1 MAALYWDPFDID
13 IDTDPYPIWRR
24 MRDDAPVYRNEKFD
38 FWALSRFD
46 DVEPAHRD
54 TTTFISGHGTV
65 LEIMQPGPLPTTQLM
80 FLDPPDHT
88 RLRALVSRAFTPRR
102 IEQLEDRIREICNE
116 FFDRVEGYGRFDYLS
131 DFAAPL
137 PSLVISSLLGVPL
150 EDQPMLREEIEK
162 IFHTEPGVGMIN
174 DVSMRARL
182 AIQDYIL
189 EQLAQRRV
197 DPRDDM
203 LTDLTRAEI
212 TDEGTTRRLT
222 DAEAADFGNLLISAG
237 TETVSKLLGWA
248 TMLLDQHTEQR
259 AEMAADRSLIPNA
272 IEEIL
277 RYEAPSPVTGR
288 WTTRDTEYHGARI
301 PAGSR
306 VLLIAGSANRDERH
320 YPDADRFDIHRSF
333 DHHLSFG
340 YGAHFCIGA
349 ALARMEARVALE
361 ETLRR
366 FPDMKVDRNA
376 AVKLHT
382 STVRGYS
389 AIPVV
394 I

>member
-1 MAALYWDPFDID
+1 MAGLYWDPFDTEID
-13 IDTDPYPIWRR
+13 ADPHPVWKRL
-24 MRDDAPVYRNEKFD
+24 RDEAPAYRNDKFD

-46 DVEPAHRD
+46 DIEPAHRD
-54 TTTFISGHGTV
+54 TSTFISRHGTV
-65 LEIMQPGPLPTTQLM
+65 LEIMQPEPLPTGQLM
-80 FLDPPDHT
+80 FLDPPEHT

-102 IEQLEDRIREICNE
+102 IDQLEVRIREICNG
-116 FFDRVEGYGRFDYLS
+116 FFDRVEGSGRFDYVQ

-150 EDQPMLREEIEK
+150 EDQAMLRGQIET
-162 IFHTEPGVGMIN
+162 IFHIEPGVGMIN

-189 EQLAQRRV
+189 VQLAQRRV

-203 LTDLTRAEI
+203 LTDLTRAE
-212 TDEGTTRRLT
+212 TAEGGTTRYLT
-222 DAEAADFGNLLISAG
+222 DAEAADFGNLLVSAG

-248 TMLLDQHTEQR
+248 TMLLDTHRDQR
-259 AEMAADRSLIPNA
+259 AEMVADASLIPGA
-272 IEEIL
+272 VEEVL

-288 WTTRDTEYHGARI
+288 WTTRDLEYYGVKI
-301 PAGSR
+301 PAGSK

-333 DHHLSFG
+333 DRHLSFG

-366 FPDMKVDRNA
+366 FPALEVDRSGV
-376 AVKLHT
+376 VKLHT

-389 AIPVV
+389 KVPVV

>member
-1 MAALYWDPFDID
+1 MVSLYWDPFDPD
-13 IDTDPYPIWRR
+13 LDADPHPTWRR
-24 MRDDAPVYRNEKFD
+24 LRDEAPVYRNDKFD

-54 TTTFISGHGTV
+54 TKTFISNHGTV
-65 LEIMQPGPLPTTQLM
+65 LEIMQPEPLPTAQLM

-102 IEQLEDRIREICNE
+102 IEQLEGRIRAICNE
-116 FFDRVEGYGRFDYLS
+116 FFDRVEGARRFDYVQ
-131 DFAAPL
+131 DFASPL

-150 EDQPMLREEIEK
+150 QDQEMLRGHIET
-162 IFHTEPGVGMIN
+162 IFHIEPGVGMIN
-174 DVSMRARL
+174 DVSMSARL
-182 AIQDYIL
+182 AIQEYIL
-189 EQLAQRRV
+189 GQLAQRRV

-212 TDEGTTRRLT
+212 TEDGVTRRLT
-222 DAEAADFGNLLISAG
+222 DDEAADFGNLLVSAG
-237 TETVSKLLGWA
+237 TETVSKFLGWA
-248 TMLLDQHTEQR
+248 TMLLDEHRDQR
-259 AEMAADRSLIPNA
+259 DQMVANPALIQNA
-272 IEEIL
+272 VEEIL

-288 WTTRDTEYHGARI
+288 WTTRDLEYHGVSI
-301 PAGSR
+301 PAGSK

-320 YPDADRFDIHRSF
+320 YSDADRFDIHRSF

-366 FPDMKVDRNA
+366 FPVLNVDRDG
-376 AVKLHT
+376 AVNVHT

-389 AIPVV
+389 KIPVV
-394 I
+394 V

>member
-1 MAALYWDPFDID
+1 MAGLYWDPFDAD
-13 IDTDPYPIWRR
+13 IDADPHPIWRR
-24 MRDDAPVYRNEKFD
+24 LRDEAPAYRNERFD

-54 TTTFISGHGTV
+54 TKTFISGHGTV
-65 LEIMQPGPLPTTQLM
+65 LEIMQPEPLPTGQLM

-102 IEQLEDRIREICNE
+102 VEQLEVRIREICNE
-116 FFDRVEGYGRFDYLS
+116 FFDRVGGSGRFDYVQ

-150 EDQPMLREEIEK
+150 EDQEMLRGKIET
-162 IFHTEPGVGMIN
+162 IFHIEPGVGMIN

-189 EQLAQRRV
+189 GQLEQRRV

-212 TDEGTTRRLT
+212 TEDGAPRQLT
-222 DAEAADFGNLLISAG
+222 DDEAADFGNLLVSAG
-237 TETVSKLLGWA
+237 TETVAKLLGWA
-248 TMLLDQHTEQR
+248 TMLLDEHRDQR
-259 AEMAADRSLIPNA
+259 AEMVADASLIPNA

-288 WTTRDTEYHGARI
+288 WTTRDLEYYGVEI
-301 PAGSR
+301 PAGSK

-320 YPDADRFDIHRSF
+320 YADGDRFDIHRSL

-340 YGAHFCIGA
+340 SGAHFCIGA

-361 ETLRR
+361 ETMRR
-366 FPDMKVDRNA
+366 FPALRVDRKA
-376 AVKLHT
+376 AVRLHT

-389 AIPVV
+389 KVPVV
-394 I
+394 V

>member
-1 MAALYWDPFDID
+1 MTNLYWDPFDAD
-13 IDTDPYPIWRR
+13 IDADPHPIWRR
-24 MRDDAPVYRNEKFD
+24 LRDEAPVYRNEKFD
-38 FWALSRFD
+38 FWALSRFE

-54 TTTFISGHGTV
+54 TKTFISNHGTV
-65 LEIMQPGPLPTTQLM
+65 LEIMQPEPLPTGQLM

-102 IEQLEDRIREICNE
+102 IEQLEDHIREICNE
-116 FFDRVEGYGRFDYLS
+116 FFDRVEGRSGFDYIQ

-150 EDQPMLREEIEK
+150 EDQAMLREHIET
-162 IFHTEPGVGMIN
+162 IFHIEPGVGMIN
-174 DVSMRARL
+174 DVSMRARS
-182 AIQDYIL
+182 AIQEYIL
-189 EQLAQRRV
+189 GQLAQRRL

-212 TDEGTTRRLT
+212 AEDGVTRRLT
-222 DAEAADFGNLLISAG
+222 DDEAADFGNLLVSAG
-237 TETVSKLLGWA
+237 TETVSKFLGWA
-248 TMLLDQHTEQR
+248 AMLLDEHRDQR
-259 AEMAADRSLIPNA
+259 DWMAADPSLIPNA

-288 WTTRDTEYHGARI
+288 WTTRDVQYHGVEI
-301 PAGSR
+301 PEGSK

-320 YPDADRFDIHRSF
+320 YPDADRFDILRSS

-366 FPDMKVDRNA
+366 FPTLVVDRDA
-376 AVKLHT
+376 AVNVHT

-389 AIPVV
+389 KIPVV
-394 I
+394 V

>member
-1 MAALYWDPFDID
+1 MTNLYWDPFDAD
-13 IDTDPYPIWRR
+13 IDADPHPIWRR
-24 MRDDAPVYRNEKFD
+24 LRDEAPVYRNEKFD

-54 TTTFISGHGTV
+54 TKTFISNHGTV
-65 LEIMQPGPLPTTQLM
+65 LEIMQPEPLPTGQLM

-116 FFDRVEGYGRFDYLS
+116 FFDRVEGRRGFDYIQ

-150 EDQPMLREEIEK
+150 EDQAMLREHIET
-162 IFHTEPGVGMIN
+162 IFHIEPGVGMIN
-174 DVSMRARL
+174 DVSMRARS
-182 AIQDYIL
+182 AIQEYIL
-189 EQLAQRRV
+189 GQLAQRRL

-212 TDEGTTRRLT
+212 AEDGVTRRLT
-222 DAEAADFGNLLISAG
+222 DDEAADFGNLLVSAG
-237 TETVSKLLGWA
+237 TETVSKFLGWA
-248 TMLLDQHTEQR
+248 AMLLDEHRDQR
-259 AEMAADRSLIPNA
+259 DWMAADPSLIPNA

-288 WTTRDTEYHGARI
+288 WTTRDVQYHGVEI
-301 PAGSR
+301 PEGSK

-320 YPDADRFDIHRSF
+320 YLDADRFDILRSS

-366 FPDMKVDRNA
+366 FPALVVDRDA
-376 AVKLHT
+376 AVNVHT

-389 AIPVV
+389 KIPVV
-394 I
+394 V

>member
-1 MAALYWDPFDID
+1 MAGLYWDPFDAD
-13 IDTDPYPIWRR
+13 IDADPHPIWRR
-24 MRDDAPVYRNEKFD
+24 LRDEAPAYRNERFD

-54 TTTFISGHGTV
+54 TKTFISGHGTV
-65 LEIMQPGPLPTTQLM
+65 LEIMQPEPLPTGQLM

-102 IEQLEDRIREICNE
+102 VEQLEVRIREICNE
-116 FFDRVEGYGRFDYLS
+116 FFDRVGGSGRFDYVQ

-150 EDQPMLREEIEK
+150 EDQEMLRGKIET
-162 IFHTEPGVGMIN
+162 IFHIEPGVGMIN

-189 EQLAQRRV
+189 GQLKQRRV

-212 TDEGTTRRLT
+212 TEDGAPRQLT
-222 DAEAADFGNLLISAG
+222 DDEAADFGNLLVSAG
-237 TETVSKLLGWA
+237 TETVAKLLGWA
-248 TMLLDQHTEQR
+248 TMLLDEHRDQR
-259 AEMAADRSLIPNA
+259 AEMVADAALIPNA

-288 WTTRDTEYHGARI
+288 WTTRDLEYYGVEI
-301 PAGSR
+301 PAWSK

-320 YPDADRFDIHRSF
+320 YADGDRFDIHRSL

-340 YGAHFCIGA
+340 SGAHFCIGA

-361 ETLRR
+361 ETMRR
-366 FPDMKVDRNA
+366 FPALRVDRKA
-376 AVKLHT
+376 AVRLHT

-389 AIPVV
+389 KVPVV
-394 I
+394 V